1 MDQPAGPVQGD
12 AAGAGLPKL
21 PEVPLEQ
28 HVEPPAEI
36 T

>member
-1 MDQPAGPVQGD
+1 MSSAL
-12 AAGAGLPKL
+12 AAMNEVPL

-28 HVEPPAEI
+28 HVEPPAQV